1 MMDRRS
7 LILGLAAAMALN
19 VMAPQVQAGWKDEIR
34 SSLSNS
40 ARRMVED
47 QFYDVETMP
56 PLAPDFKRG
65 TTDTAHSLQ
74 SSVDPADYV
83 RVPQKKKQAAIIG
96 KRKFM
101 PSMPIGP
108 SPELKTSDV
117 QVAFNFG
124 IAEKY
129 APQQLVDAGC
139 VVLYPMKGGHSAR
152 KQPVKYVI
160 LHSTETA
167 SEADAKRVIRSWS
180 NRGPR
185 HPGTQYVIDRDGTIY
200 STVDPSRTTVHVNT
214 SKTLPGYNNENSI
227 GIEIVRA
234 GRQTYTPPQLR
245 SVLRL
250 VAYLQSRY
258 DIANG
263 DVVTH
268 GYVQPSDRSDPVGFD
283 LKAFNTSKSDFQQ
296 TAIALKS
303 GRTSIVAKRKN
314 DDPIARK
321 KEPQL
326 EPGQVT
332 MAPTTSSAPAI
343 TIAPKVAP
351 SFLPADSAMPPV
363 APSFRNP

>member
-1 MMDRRS
+1 MIDKRS

-19 VMAPQVQAGWKDEIR
+19 VMALQVQAGWKDEIR

-56 PLAPDFKRG
+56 PLAPDFKSAK
-65 TTDTAHSLQ
+65 TSPTDSSK
-74 SSVDPADYV
+74 SSVDPADYI
-83 RVPQKKKQAAIIG
+83 RLPQRKTQAALIG

-101 PSMPIGP
+101 PPMPIGP

-129 APQQLVDAGC
+129 TPQQLIDAGC
-139 VVLYPMKGGHSAR
+139 VVRYAMKGGHSQR
-152 KQPVKYVI
+152 KQQVKYVI

-200 STVDPSRTTVHVNT
+200 NTVDPSRTTVHVNT
-214 SKTLPGYNNENSI
+214 SKTLPGFNNENSI

-234 GRQTYTPPQLR
+234 GKQTYTPPQLR

-250 VAYLQSRY
+250 VAYLQGHY

-283 LKAFNTSKSDFQQ
+283 LKAFSSSKLEFQQ
-296 TAIALKS
+296 QAIALKR
-303 GRTSIVAKRKN
+303 GRAPAMVAKDK
-314 DDPIARK
+314 DPAP
-321 KEPQL
+321 KEKPVDA
-326 EPGQVT
+326 ESPR
-332 MAPTTSSAPAI
+332 I

-351 SFLPADSAMPPV
+351 NFAPSEVAMPPV
-363 APSFRNP
+363 APSFRK

>member
-1 MMDRRS
+1 MGVEIFVRERAEGLFLRRSEMEYRRS
-7 LILGLAAAMALN
+7 LILGLAAALALN
-19 VMAPQVQAGWKDEIR
+19 VMALQVRAGWKDEIR
-34 SSLSNS
+34 SSLTNS
-40 ARRMVED
+40 ARRIVED

-56 PLAPDFKRG
+56 PLAPDFRKANSRKS
-65 TTDTAHSLQ
+65 DSLK

-83 RVPQKKKQAAIIG
+83 RVPEKKTQAALIG
-96 KRKFM
+96 SKKFGAKQFM

-108 SPELKTSDV
+108 SSELKTSDV
-117 QVAFNFG
+117 QVAFNYG

-129 APQQLVDAGC
+129 SPQQLVDAGC
-139 VVLYPMKGGHSAR
+139 VVFYAMKGGHSVR

-234 GRQTYTPPQLR
+234 GKQTYTPPQLR

-250 VAYLQSRY
+250 VAYLQRRY

-283 LKAFNTSKSDFQQ
+283 LKAFNISKSNFQQ
-296 TAIALKS
+296 QAIALKQS
-303 GRTSIVAKRKN
+303 RK
-314 DDPIARK
+314 P
-321 KEPQL
+321 EVPEL
-326 EPGQVT
+326 TLV
-332 MAPTTSSAPAI
+332 
-343 TIAPKVAP
+343 PKAAP
-351 SFLPADSAMPPV
+351 SVVHEESKMPPV
-363 APSFRNP
+363 APSFIRP